1 MPAGSREA
9 LWTTAG
15 SGFPH
20 HPGGVLT
27 ISSQDLVDSSCDAG
41 AGEETDPSSSV
52 AGRRVGGAIARAA
65 IEVLIAANS
74 SQPVQSFTSA
84 SRSAWPFALM
94 TALRS
99 ALLADLRLLNWEI
112 QNLVDAQ

>member
-1 MPAGSREA
+1 MPAGSRGA

-94 TALRS
+94 TALRG

>member
-1 MPAGSREA
+1 M
-9 LWTTAG
+9 
-15 SGFPH
+15 
-20 HPGGVLT
+20 LT

-41 AGEETDPSSSV
+41 GGDETDPSSSV
-52 AGRRVGGAIARAA
+52 AGRRVGGAVARTV

-74 SQPVQSFTSA
+74 SPLVQSFTSA

-99 ALLADLRLLNWEI
+99 ALLVDLRLLNWEI